1 MGITVETRAQ
11 RDCFSGALGTM
22 FYQVADGAALT
33 ECTRIHIAYAID
45 ACVSV
50 HPLIGIPY
58 SHSHSS
64 CGVSRAMHSSS
75 CPSQVDV
82 SDIEAV
88 VVRDSIWSA
97 VRQFKLPNEGELL
110 DELYAEFGD
119 EPMDILLP
127 KDQPRGSTRPPKSAP
142 LFERGRSILR
152 DIIAGFLI
160 SDDWAGWIE
169 SRNGS
174 PDEEQ
179 AAQLDGFEAPH
190 AYSARDSAVAEERD
204 AAGKVEAVADEIENA
219 SPSTGSSTNVA
230 TWDGWD

>member
-1 MGITVETRAQ
+1 MDAKSQVERFLGGYSASAAESAVSYVLSEENTPQFKKARRRIAQ
-11 RDCFSGALGTM
+11 KLLDKPICEL
-22 FYQVADGAALT
+22 
-33 ECTRIHIAYAID
+33 
-45 ACVSV
+45 
-50 HPLIGIPY
+50 
-58 SHSHSS
+58 
-64 CGVSRAMHSSS
+64 
-75 CPSQVDV
+75 VDV